1 MNLNI
6 LNPQKEDNRFL
17 ALSLII
23 LGVIVLSLQDSLIKL
38 MSSDTSFWQLQFLRS
53 SFNIIILILIAHL
66 SLGIKTLLPINWKPV
81 YLRALMMTCCMFCFF
96 SASPSLTVAQMA
108 A

>member
-38 MSSDTSFWQLQFLRS
+38 MSSDTSFWQLH
-53 SFNIIILILIAHL
+53 LI
-66 SLGIKTLLPINWKPV
+66 
-81 YLRALMMTCCMFCFF
+81 C
-96 SASPSLTVAQMA
+96 
-108 A
+108 

>member
-53 SFNIIILILIAHL
+53 FFNIIILILIAHL
-66 SLGIKTLLPINWKPV
+66 SLGIKTL
-81 YLRALMMTCCMFCFF
+81 F
-96 SASPSLTVAQMA
+96 QE
-108 A
+108 